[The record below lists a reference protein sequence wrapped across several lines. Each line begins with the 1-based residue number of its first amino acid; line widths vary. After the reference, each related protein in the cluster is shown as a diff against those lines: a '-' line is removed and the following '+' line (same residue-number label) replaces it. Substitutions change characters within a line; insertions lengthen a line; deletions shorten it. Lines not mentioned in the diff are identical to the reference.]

1 MAFVMVLALV
11 VALVAVPIV
20 RSSLNP
26 VVTVVDELHTT
37 AAYDAVDAEVAQLLG
52 STRGYELR
60 MLLPGTYTLSYRRT
74 PGWALVLGVVTFPI
88 GLLVIILSRE
98 TLTITVSVTSS
109 GDSTRITV
117 VGQANRDVALAIGAA
132 LDRRFGS
139 DVVVSPAPHRR
150 D

>member
-1 MAFVMVLALV
+1 MAFVLVLALV

-26 VVTVVDELHTT
+26 VVTVVDELRTT

-52 STRGYELR
+52 RTRGYELR

-117 VGQANRDVALAIGAA
+117 VGQANRDVALSIGAA

-150 D
+150 G

>member
-1 MAFVMVLALV
+1 
-11 VALVAVPIV
+11 
-20 RSSLNP
+20 
-26 VVTVVDELHTT
+26 
-37 AAYDAVDAEVAQLLG
+37 
-52 STRGYELR
+52 

-150 D
+150 G